1 MLHSPQIS
9 SEASSLAAIRSI
21 VEQARDRTKHA
32 AIEALKKQ
40 IRKMKEAGRNELV
53 QDLFRA
59 GIRAGLMNTLTIF
72 LEQHHAELLTYGF
85 ALIQRDSETVKYAF
99 AEPMAVHAVMEY
111 LRSEEADD
119 YHRLMH
125 QWLINTQ
132 DDNAPAMFGKS
143 MECRSIACFQQTT
156 FDCGLL
162 GLLNQST
169 RRDALLLLL
178 VRVHELALPRSPTF
192 YDRSTPATSWGWMER
207 YRNSYASASN
217 PAPLFMFPASDA
229 GPDLIKTGRHTQ
241 FKDGMKTLLDSEWPD
256 RNSRDKEL
264 QHWKGT
270 PFLLILIST
279 GSKVKQSKVEEWVKT
294 KANSTSQNSF
304 FCVLDEKV
312 AGEVWGQDFVAL
324 AKTIKGSKPGNRD
337 IGAVEK

>member
-178 VRVHELALPRSPTF
+178 GDSISQHKNQTSRLSSIVRVHELALPRSPTF

-229 GPDLIKTGRHTQ
+229 GPDLVFVLEKKSAIYDS
-241 FKDGMKTLLDSEWPD
+241 KD
-256 RNSRDKEL
+256 
-264 QHWKGT
+264 
-270 PFLLILIST
+270 
-279 GSKVKQSKVEEWVKT
+279 
-294 KANSTSQNSF
+294 
-304 FCVLDEKV
+304 
-312 AGEVWGQDFVAL
+312 
-324 AKTIKGSKPGNRD
+324 
-337 IGAVEK
+337 